1 MTTTTQG
8 KVGSGALLWTNLLI
22 VWIVWGSTY
31 IGIRFASESI
41 PPFIMS
47 GSRFLTAFLI
57 MVVLTGLLRGWHALR
72 VTRRELATAL
82 FMGVALLGVG
92 LGTVG
97 LAQHYVP
104 TGIMALIIASTPLTI
119 VIWRVIT
126 GDRPPGLTWLG
137 VFVGLAGI
145 GWMLLPGGT
154 KPVSGTDGDV
164 VFWSVMVLI
173 SATIWAT
180 TSFFSAR
187 LPAPRD
193 SFTLTTYELL
203 GGGTALLIVGLVIGE
218 RVELSQITAR
228 SWAGWL
234 FLVIAGSVVAFSAF
248 TWLINKAPISLA
260 STYAYVNPA
269 VAVFLGLVL
278 YSEAITSDV
287 VVGLTVVLGG
297 VVLVVTGE
305 GLRSRRDRSLA
316 GEVSAPT

>member
-1 MTTTTQG
+1 MATATEG
-8 KVGSGALLWTNLLI
+8 KIGSGPILWTNLLI

-31 IGIRFASESI
+31 MGIRFASETI

-57 MVVLTGLLRGWHALR
+57 MVALTAILRGPKALR
-72 VTRRELATAL
+72 VTPREFATSCFL
-82 FMGVALLGVG
+82 GVALLGVG

-97 LAQHYVP
+97 LAQSYVP

-119 VIWRVIT
+119 VIWRRAT
-126 GDRPPGLTWLG
+126 GDRPPVLTLIG

-154 KPVSGTDGDV
+154 RPVSGTDGDV

-173 SATIWAT
+173 SSTIWAT
-180 TSFFSAR
+180 ASFFSSR
-187 LPAPRD
+187 MPRPKD
-193 SFTLTTYELL
+193 SFALTTYELL
-203 GGGTALLIVGLVIGE
+203 SGGVVLLVIGLVLGE
-218 RVELSQITAR
+218 RANIAEISLR
-228 SWAGWL
+228 SWGGWL
-234 FLVIAGSVVAFSAF
+234 FLVIAGSVVAFSSF

-269 VAVFLGLVL
+269 VAVVLGLLL

-287 VVGLTVVLGG
+287 VVGLTIVLGG
-297 VVLVVTGE
+297 VVLVVSGE
-305 GLRSRRDRSLA
+305 SLVGRRARRSVA
-316 GEVSAPT
+316 PESAIT